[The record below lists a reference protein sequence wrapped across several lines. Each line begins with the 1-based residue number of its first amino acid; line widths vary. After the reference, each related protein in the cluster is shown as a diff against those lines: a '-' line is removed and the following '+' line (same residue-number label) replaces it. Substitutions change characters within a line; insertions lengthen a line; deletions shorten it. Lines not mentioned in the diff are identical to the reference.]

1 MIAQGLGAARGR
13 GLPRPRPAVA
23 FAVMAGS
30 LVGVARV
37 AATTSIA
44 VLVFAG
50 PLAVNLPA
58 AIGLTL
64 VSEVVAL
71 TVVGSLGSIPG
82 AVAGVH
88 PTPAPYAAVI
98 AAAVAGSVAAGGE
111 QRFLTVVLTIS
122 LATVLTG
129 AVFLLVGGLR
139 LGNLVRFTPYPV
151 VAGFLAGTGWLLMRG
166 SLDVMTGGSDAASHW
181 LPGVAFGLALVAVSR
196 RLRSPI
202 VLPGGV
208 LVGLLAF
215 YVAAAAG
222 GATIEDLERGGGLLG
237 PFPEGSLWG
246 TWTVDAL
253 GVADWD
259 AVLAQAPAAA
269 ALTAIALVTIL
280 LNISGIEVLIRRDA
294 DLNRELRAAGVA
306 NVISGAAGGMVGLHT
321 IAHTSVA
328 YRLRA
333 RSRLVPW
340 IAAIVPLATLAAGT
354 LVIARLPRPLLGGL
368 LLFVGATFL
377 FEWLVDNRSRVPAR
391 EYVVI
396 GVIVFTMAAVG
407 PLEGIV
413 VGLLLA
419 LVSFVVAYSRI
430 EVVRH
435 AMDGTSYHSAVE
447 RPESEREALRRRG
460 HEREYWQ
467 LQGFVFFG
475 TADALVQRAAAR
487 AADESRPLRFLV
499 IDFARVTGF
508 DSSAALSIAG
518 MQRLAADRDFVLALA
533 SLRPENQ
540 RRLAAAGVDEADP
553 RTRLFADLDRAAEWC
568 EDRTIGGSA
577 AGVRDVPLEET
588 LGDAAHGRRLLGYV
602 DRLVLEPGD
611 VLVHE
616 GDATDDI
623 YFVES
628 GTLTASVVSNAGAT
642 IRIRTMGPGAVIGEV
657 ALYTRRPRSASVVA
671 ESPCTLHR
679 LSRSALEAMLRDDP
693 DTAARLQ
700 SWFAERMADRLS
712 DNLRI
717 VRVLLQ

>member
-1 MIAQGLGAARGR
+1 M
-13 GLPRPRPAVA
+13 
-23 FAVMAGS
+23 
-30 LVGVARV
+30 
-37 AATTSIA
+37 
-44 VLVFAG
+44 
-50 PLAVNLPA
+50 
-58 AIGLTL
+58 
-64 VSEVVAL
+64 SEVVAL
-71 TVVGSLGSIPG
+71 TVIASLGSIPG

-88 PTPAPYAAVI
+88 PTPAPSAAVI
-98 AAAVAGSVAAGGE
+98 AAAVAGAVAAGGDE
-111 QRFLTVVLTIS
+111 QFLTAVLTIA
-122 LATVLTG
+122 LATMLTG

-151 VAGFLAGTGWLLMRG
+151 VAGFLAGTGWLLVEG
-166 SLDVMTGGSDAASHW
+166 SLDVMTSAHW
-181 LPGVAFGLALVAVSR
+181 IPGVAFGIALVAVAR
-196 RLRSPI
+196 RLRSPV
-202 VLPGGV
+202 VLPVGA

-215 YVAAAAG
+215 YLVAVAA
-222 GATIEDLERGGGLLG
+222 GATIDDLERHGWLLG

-253 GVADWD
+253 GVADWG

-306 NVISGAAGGMVGLHT
+306 NLISGAAGGMVGFHT
-321 IAHTSVA
+321 IAQTSVA
-328 YRLRA
+328 HRLRA

-340 IAAIVPLATLAAGT
+340 IAAIVPLATLTAGT
-354 LVIARLPRPLLGGL
+354 AVIALLPRPVLGAL

-377 FEWLVDNRSRVPAR
+377 LEWLVDNRSRVPAR

-396 GVIVFTMAAVG
+396 GVIVVTMGVVG
-407 PLEGIV
+407 PLEGIA

-447 RPESEREALRRRG
+447 RPESEKESLRRRG

-475 TADALVQRAAAR
+475 TADALAQRAAAR

-499 IDFARVTGF
+499 IDFARVTGI

-533 SLRPENQ
+533 SLRPDTQ
-540 RRLAAAGVDEADP
+540 QRLAAAGVDARVFP
-553 RTRLFADLDRAAEWC
+553 DLDRAAEWC
-568 EDRTIGGSA
+568 EERDARRVGRTSTTSRSKRPTRSCCATSIASCS
-577 AGVRDVPLEET
+577 
-588 LGDAAHGRRLLGYV
+588 
-602 DRLVLEPGD
+602 EPGD
-611 VLVHE
+611 ALVRE
-616 GDATDDI
+616 GDVTDDI

-628 GTLTASVVSNAGAT
+628 GTLTASVVSEAGAT

-657 ALYTRRPRSASVVA
+657 ALYARIPRSASVVA

-679 LSRSALEAMLRDDP
+679 LSRSSLEAMLRDDP

>member
-1 MIAQGLGAARGR
+1 MIAQGLGATRGR
-13 GLPRPRPAVA
+13 GLPRARRTVA
-23 FAVMAGS
+23 SAVMAGS

-37 AATTSIA
+37 GVTTSIA

-50 PLAVNLPA
+50 PLAGHLPA

-71 TVVGSLGSIPG
+71 TVIASLGSIPG

-88 PTPAPYAAVI
+88 PTPAPSAAVI
-98 AAAVAGSVAAGGE
+98 AAAVAGAVAAGGE
-111 QRFLTVVLTIS
+111 EQFLTVVLTIA
-122 LATVLTG
+122 LATMLTG

-151 VAGFLAGTGWLLMRG
+151 VAGFLAGTGWLLVEG
-166 SLDVMTGGSDAASHW
+166 SLDVMTSAHW
-181 LPGVAFGLALVAVSR
+181 IPGVAFGIALVAVAR
-196 RLRSPI
+196 RLRSPV
-202 VLPGGV
+202 VLPVGA

-215 YVAAAAG
+215 YLVAVAA
-222 GATIEDLERGGGLLG
+222 GATIDDLERHGWLLG

-253 GVADWD
+253 GVADWG

-306 NVISGAAGGMVGLHT
+306 NVISGAAGGMVGFHT
-321 IAHTSVA
+321 IAQTSVA
-328 YRLRA
+328 HRLRA

-340 IAAIVPLATLAAGT
+340 IAAIVPLATLTAGT
-354 LVIARLPRPLLGGL
+354 AVIALLPRPVLGAL

-377 FEWLVDNRSRVPAR
+377 LEWLVDNRSRVPAR

-396 GVIVFTMAAVG
+396 GVIVVTMAVVG
-407 PLEGIV
+407 PLEGIA

-447 RPESEREALRRRG
+447 RPESERESLRRRG

-487 AADESRPLRFLV
+487 AADECAPAALPGHRLRPRDRHRFLGGAEHRR
-499 IDFARVTGF
+499 D
-508 DSSAALSIAG
+508 AAPG
-518 MQRLAADRDFVLALA
+518 RRPG
-533 SLRPENQ
+533 LRP
-540 RRLAAAGVDEADP
+540 RAGVAPAGHAAAAG
-553 RTRLFADLDRAAEWC
+553 R
-568 EDRTIGGSA
+568 
-577 AGVRDVPLEET
+577 
-588 LGDAAHGRRLLGYV
+588 GRRLTPASS
-602 DRLVLEPGD
+602 RTSIARP
-611 VLVHE
+611 
-616 GDATDDI
+616 
-623 YFVES
+623 S
-628 GTLTASVVSNAGAT
+628 GARSG
-642 IRIRTMGPGAVIGEV
+642 
-657 ALYTRRPRSASVVA
+657 RSARPPAPATFRSKRLTGSSCCA
-671 ESPCTLHR
+671 TSIASCSRLAMCWCARATSRTTSTSSSP
-679 LSRSALEAMLRDDP
+679 AP
-693 DTAARLQ
+693 
-700 SWFAERMADRLS
+700 
-712 DNLRI
+712 
-717 VRVLLQ
+717 